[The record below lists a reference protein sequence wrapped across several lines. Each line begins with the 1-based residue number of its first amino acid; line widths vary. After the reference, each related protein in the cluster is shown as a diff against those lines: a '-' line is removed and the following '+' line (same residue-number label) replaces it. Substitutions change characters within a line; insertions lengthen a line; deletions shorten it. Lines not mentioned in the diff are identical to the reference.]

1 MDTGNRLMIVCT
13 RIAII
18 VGLLLGGVPHALC
31 ACGCG
36 DGVEQKA
43 ERKCPHCDDR
53 DAPTGEEP
61 NPCKCRNC
69 SLVKAVVGAS
79 PANDHSFRPVF
90 RLASAPV
97 PSVQPVAVRSVSHGS
112 AMESPGSLPP
122 PCGLPILLE
131 HLLF

>member
-1 MDTGNRLMIVCT
+1 MIVCT

-18 VGLLLGGVPHALC
+18 VGLLLGGVPHAFC

-43 ERKCPHCDDR
+43 ARKCPHCDDQGTPA
-53 DAPTGEEP
+53 DENP

-79 PANDHSFRPVF
+79 PANDYSLRPIF
-90 RLASAPV
+90 RLTSTPI
-97 PSVQPVAVRSVSHGS
+97 PSVQGVAGQPVHRGS